1 MPHRTRTSNAA
12 YSAPIV
18 SKAIRI
24 IDAIVSSGNNK
35 GISEI
40 ASELSL
46 AKSTTHGIL
55 TALEE
60 SGWALRDPVSRK
72 YTCGYKLKEL
82 GANAQVRLPLVTV
95 ARPYLEHLSAEVNDD
110 VFMGII
116 AAGRILIIDQV
127 ESSTALKVA
136 RRPGTSI
143 STLAGAA
150 GRIFLAYQDRPEVAT
165 MLRSRPM
172 PKFTEKS
179 ITDPD
184 RYLEMLDQVKKQG
197 QAEDHGEYIPNVWAI
212 ATPIFHGPRNRKR
225 MVAGFWIV
233 GLDGNPPEERLR
245 DIRNKALETGNKIT
259 EAITRHTGEL

>member
-1 MPHRTRTSNAA
+1 MPHRTRNSNVA

-24 IDAIVSSGNNK
+24 IDTIITSGNNK

-60 SGWALRDPVSRK
+60 AGWVLRDPVSRK

-82 GANAQVRLPLVTV
+82 SLGAQVKLPLVSI
-95 ARPYLEHLSAEVNDD
+95 ARPFLEELSGLVNED
-110 VFMGII
+110 VFIGIS
-116 AAGRILIIDQV
+116 AAGRILVLDQI
-127 ESSTALKVA
+127 ESSTELKVA
-136 RRPGTSI
+136 KRPGTSI
-143 STLAGAA
+143 SMLAGGA
-150 GRIFLAYQDRPEVAT
+150 GRIFLAHQDRPWVAT
-165 MLRSRPM
+165 LLRARPM

-184 RYLEMLDQVKKQG
+184 LYMDILNQVFENGYASDQ
-197 QAEDHGEYIPNVWAI
+197 GEYIPNVWCVA
-212 ATPIFHGPRNRKR
+212 APVFHGPKNRRR
-225 MVAGFWIV
+225 MVAGFWVV
-233 GLDGNPPEERLR
+233 GLDESPSQAKLDHVIETAK
-245 DIRNKALETGNKIT
+245 KAAAKIT
-259 EAITRHTGEL
+259 EAITNHTGEF

>member
-1 MPHRTRTSNAA
+1 MPHKTRSSNAA

-24 IDAIVSSGNNK
+24 IDAIVASGSNK

-60 SGWALRDPVSRK
+60 SGWVLRDPVSRK

-82 GANAQVRLPLVTV
+82 GLNAQVKLPLVSV
-95 ARPYLEHLSAEVNDD
+95 ARPFLEELSAQVNED
-110 VFMGII
+110 VFMGVI
-116 AAGRILIIDQV
+116 AAGRILVIDQV
-127 ESSTALKVA
+127 ESSTELKVA
-136 RRPGTSI
+136 RRPGASI
-143 STLAGAA
+143 SILAGAA
-150 GRIFLAYQDRPEVAT
+150 GRIFLAHQDRQEVAT
-165 MLRSRPM
+165 MLRARPM
-172 PKFTEKS
+172 PKFTDRS

-184 RYLEMLDQVKKQG
+184 KYLEMLDEVRKRG

-212 ATPIFHGPRNRKR
+212 AVPIFHGPRNRKR
-225 MVAGFWIV
+225 MVAGFWVV
-233 GLDGNPPEERLR
+233 GLDGDPPEGLLKSVRQ
-245 DIRNKALETGNKIT
+245 KALENADRIT
-259 EAITRHTGEL
+259 EAITRHTGEA